1 MIDTEIP
8 LHFHHRRAT
17 PFWNR
22 NTVPQALLTRCQ
34 SEAGTYSRLSVM
46 QGAVKYRRF
55 ANAAGNEPEF
65 EIVIEAGSA
74 CITPPLAWYSVEVLS
89 EETYFNIDDFA
100 EPADRSVR

>member
-8 LHFHHRRAT
+8 LHFRHRRAT

-22 NTVPQALLTRCQ
+22 NTAPRALLTRSR

-55 ANAAGNEPEF
+55 ASEVDREPEF
-65 EIVIEAGSA
+65 ETVIEAGCA
-74 CITPPLAWYSVEVLS
+74 CITPPMEWYSVEVLS

-100 EPADRSVR
+100 ELAARSTN